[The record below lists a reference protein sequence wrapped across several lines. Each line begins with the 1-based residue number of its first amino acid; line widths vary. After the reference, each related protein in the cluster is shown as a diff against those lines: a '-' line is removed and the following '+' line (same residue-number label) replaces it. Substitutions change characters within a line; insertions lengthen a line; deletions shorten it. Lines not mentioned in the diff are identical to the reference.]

1 MSSKKCILPQ
11 NRREFSNLH
20 PNIILRRKIIAKFSI
35 FFGFAKIKNRG
46 KFLTLPVASATWR
59 VGKIRKFTR
68 YDNSSLFIDF
78 NINLKSHK

>member
-46 KFLTLPVASATWR
+46 KFLTLPVASAT
-59 VGKIRKFTR
+59 
-68 YDNSSLFIDF
+68 
-78 NINLKSHK
+78 